1 MSDELEVLEPAGS
14 SVQYRGEAIEVRPLE
29 IGQVPQ
35 LVRKCR
41 GAVNVVLAMDSLP
54 DTNELGFLD
63 LVMDLVGS
71 HGEELYEGVAIC
83 VGREPG
89 WVAKGNLDEFVVLAT
104 AVFEVNRDFFVQRLA
119 PLLGAGRK
127 SPPASGDGPTP
138 SSS

>member
-29 IGQVPQ
+29 VGQVPQ

-41 GAVNVVLAMDSLP
+41 AAVNVVLAMDSLP
-54 DTNELGFLD
+54 DSNGLGFLD
-63 LVMDLVGS
+63 LLMDLMGT

-83 VGREPG
+83 VGKEPA
-89 WVAKGNLDEFVVLAT
+89 WIAKGNLDEFFVLAMV
-104 AVFEVNRDFFVQRLA
+104 VFEVNRDFFVRRLA

-127 SPPASGDGPTP
+127 SPPASGSGPTP